1 MGAQGSKST
10 GDFALRLADAGK
22 RYVKY
27 EDVPTLIGWA
37 KSLRARSHR
46 GELWAVRHMD
56 LDVAPGE
63 TVGIV
68 GRNGAGKT
76 TTLQMLAGVT
86 SPTEGLVAVRG
97 RVSPLIAVG
106 VGFHQELTGREN
118 VYVNGTVLGMTR
130 REIDRLFDGIVDF
143 AELERFIDTPV
154 KFYSSGMLV
163 RLGFSVAIAAH
174 PDVLLVDE
182 VLAVGDLPFQIKCF
196 ARIAEIRAAGTS
208 TVVVSHNLN
217 AVRRL
222 CSRVMV
228 IDSGVPRFV
237 GPTAE
242 GISHYLEIL
251 DERAGTDS
259 DATPVPVKIVRAELL
274 DSSRQPTVHLGPGQ
288 EAIFRMEIQV
298 LHELRHPYPVFAL
311 AIHTDSGFL
320 VYQEG
325 TFEGV
330 IDPEGRRYA
339 PGERVTCEMRFRSR
353 FPSGTYSA
361 QATVSWT
368 PGEDT
373 VRRSQSFLFYVDGRN
388 PTMFGVAD
396 LEASFSVSSDSDLVP
411 NDGPESWA
419 SRYHPRTE

>member
-1 MGAQGSKST
+1 MAGFGSNN
-10 GDFALRLADAGK
+10 GNDFALRLTNAGK

-27 EDVPTLIGWA
+27 EDVPTLIGMA
-37 KSLRARSHR
+37 KRIGQRSKR
-46 GELWAVRHMD
+46 GELWAVRHLN

-86 SPTEGLVAVRG
+86 APTEGVVAVRG

-130 REIDRLFDGIVDF
+130 REIDRLFDEIVAF
-143 AELERFIDTPV
+143 AELESFIDTPV

-196 ARIAEIRAAGTS
+196 ERIDQIRASGAS

-217 AVRRL
+217 AVRHL

-228 IDSGVPRFV
+228 IDHGVPRFL
-237 GPTAE
+237 GPTGD
-242 GISHYLEIL
+242 GITAYLEIL
-251 DERAGTDS
+251 DEKEGDGIDVSA
-259 DATPVPVKIVRAELL
+259 PFKFLRAELT
-274 DSSRQPTVHLGPGQ
+274 DPSGNPTVHFAAGD
-288 EAIFRMEIQV
+288 EAILRVEIEV
-298 LHELRHPYPVFAL
+298 VRPMLHPYPVFSL
-311 AIHTDSGFL
+311 AIHTDSGLL

-330 IDPEGRRYA
+330 ILADGRRFD
-339 PGERVTCEMRFRSR
+339 PGERLTWEARFGVKL
-353 FPSGTYSA
+353 PSGTYSA
-361 QATVSWT
+361 DASVSWG

-373 VRRSQSFLFYVDGRN
+373 VKKSQSFLFYVDGRN
-388 PTMFGVAD
+388 PLLFGVAD
-396 LEASFSVSSDSDLVP
+396 LGASFDVST
-411 NDGPESWA
+411 A
-419 SRYHPRTE
+419 SQPAAD

>member
-1 MGAQGSKST
+1 MSLN
-10 GDFALRLADAGK
+10 GDYAIRLGDAGK

-27 EDVPTLIGWA
+27 EDVPTLIGFA
-37 KSLRARSHR
+37 KRFGARSHR
-46 GELWAVRHMD
+46 GELWAVRHLEM
-56 LDVAPGE
+56 DVAHGE
-63 TVGIV
+63 TVGII

-86 SPTEGLVAVRG
+86 APTEGLVAVHG

-118 VYVNGTVLGMTR
+118 VYVNGTVLGMSR

-143 AELERFIDTPV
+143 AELDRFIDTPV

-163 RLGFSVAIAAH
+163 RLGFAVAIAAR

-196 ARIAEIRAAGTS
+196 ERIAEIRASGTS

-228 IDSGVPRFV
+228 IDRGVPKFV
-237 GPTAE
+237 GSTAE

-251 DERAGTDS
+251 DQKETSTA
-259 DATPVPVKIVRAELL
+259 DAMSVPIRIVRADLVDASE
-274 DSSRQPTVHLGPGQ
+274 RPTVHLGPGE
-288 EAIFRMEIQV
+288 EATLRMEVEILQ
-298 LHELRHPYPVFAL
+298 EMKHPYPIFAL
-311 AIHTDSGFL
+311 SIQTDTGLL

-325 TFEGV
+325 TFQGL
-330 IDPEGRRYA
+330 IDPHGRRYEA
-339 PGERVTCEMRFRSR
+339 GERIECEMRFRAR

-361 QATVSWT
+361 QASVSWS
-368 PGEDT
+368 PAEDH
-373 VRRSQSFLFYVDGRN
+373 VRRSQPALFYVDGRN

-396 LEASFSVSSDSDLVP
+396 LEATFNLKDRSGHALDVNRVRSED
-411 NDGPESWA
+411 
-419 SRYHPRTE
+419 